1 MAYAR
6 SDANARS
13 SSNSSLLRLP
23 ASVFSQE
30 GATAQDLRTTAQAV
44 GSPAVDLPCEPH
56 GRTPRAMKKRGDS
69 PRVFYCRMA
78 SCAANPVSGTN
89 GTVRLGSERMPI
101 RCCQSGARHLCDTR
115 FGMLANLVHTPG
127 ARHLLRPARMLANQ
141 EPQPG
146 ARHLCDPRVGM
157 LANLVHTSGANPVP
171 GTS

>member
-1 MAYAR
+1 VAYAR

-13 SSNSSLLRLP
+13 SSNSSSLRLP

-78 SCAANPVSGTN
+78 SCAANPVSGTFTIHDSQCWQISSTRSVPGTN

-101 RCCQSGARHLCDTR
+101 RCCQ
-115 FGMLANLVHTPG
+115 PG
-127 ARHLLRPARMLANQ
+127 ARH
-141 EPQPG
+141 EW
-146 ARHLCDPRVGM
+146 HCTLCVNCFTQTSYLPCRASVAVCLGVPSS
-157 LANLVHTSGANPVP
+157 ACTGPSGA
-171 GTS
+171 

>member
-13 SSNSSLLRLP
+13 SSNSSSLRLP

-56 GRTPRAMKKRGDS
+56 GRTPRAMKKHGDS

-78 SCAANPVSGTN
+78 SCAANPVPTRCQAPLRSTIRNAGKSRPHARCQARMALYAW
-89 GTVRLGSERMPI
+89 GQSE
-101 RCCQSGARHLCDTR
+101 CQSGAANPVLGTFATPDSECWQISSTR
-115 FGMLANLVHTPG
+115 
-127 ARHLLRPARMLANQ
+127 
-141 EPQPG
+141 
-146 ARHLCDPRVGM
+146 
-157 LANLVHTSGANPVP
+157 PVP
-171 GTS
+171 GTSCDRPGC